1 MVNKGWFNELEVE
14 DIVTGSIAIQ
24 EGSCNSPQPW
34 PGMAIDSGH
43 FITIDDYYSNLNLS
57 SIKAAQN
64 AAFDVTR
71 SPDKQLSHIVRIVD
85 DLHRI
90 ENELSSRLSD
100 WIGDYTG
107 VTQDMPEAINNISK
121 DHPENTFY
129 PYLISLH
136 DQLLS
141 ISKERE
147 KFIQLLELEMPSV
160 APNLTQMAG
169 PILAARLISL
179 AGGLEKLAKKP
190 SGTVQVIGAENAL
203 FAHLRGHATSPKHG
217 VIYTHEYISKTEKS
231 LRGAAS
237 RTFSGKLAIA
247 ARIDYYSGRIYPTL
261 HSELSEKIDRI
272 RARGRK

>member
-1 MVNKGWFNELEVE
+1 MIDKGWFNELETE
-14 DIVTGSIAIQ
+14 DIVAGSIAIQ
-24 EGSCNSPQPW
+24 KGSCNSPQPW
-34 PGMAIDSGH
+34 PSMAIDSDH
-43 FITIDDYYSNLNLS
+43 SLTLADYYSHLNLS

-64 AAFDVTR
+64 AAFDITR
-71 SPDKQLSHIVRIVD
+71 SPDRQLSHIVRIVD
-85 DLHRI
+85 ELLRV

-107 VTQDMPEAINNISK
+107 VTQDMSEAINNISK
-121 DHPENTFY
+121 DHSKNTFD
-129 PYLISLH
+129 PYLIFLH
-136 DQLLS
+136 DQILS

-147 KFIQLLELEMPSV
+147 KFIQLLESEMPSV

-179 AGGLEKLAKKP
+179 AGSLEKLAKKP
-190 SGTVQVIGAENAL
+190 SGTVQVLGAENAL

-217 VIYTHEYISKTEKS
+217 VIYTHEYISKTEKR

-247 ARIDYYSGRIYPTL
+247 ARIDYYSGRIDPNL

-272 RARGRK
+272 RSRGRK